1 MDYQTIMKLHEIEI
15 NINLN
20 VEEHNYNFFFA
31 FLTFFCIY
39 LKVYCLSC
47 QNNSLSTDPHSSLK
61 DLFMC
66 QAFGKYLSI
75 YVRSLRTNSLII
87 LIYNFIKLR
96 ISLNH
101 QITHVCSTH

>member
-1 MDYQTIMKLHEIEI
+1 M
-15 NINLN
+15 
-20 VEEHNYNFFFA
+20 
-31 FLTFFCIY
+31 
-39 LKVYCLSC
+39 
-47 QNNSLSTDPHSSLK
+47 DPHSSLK